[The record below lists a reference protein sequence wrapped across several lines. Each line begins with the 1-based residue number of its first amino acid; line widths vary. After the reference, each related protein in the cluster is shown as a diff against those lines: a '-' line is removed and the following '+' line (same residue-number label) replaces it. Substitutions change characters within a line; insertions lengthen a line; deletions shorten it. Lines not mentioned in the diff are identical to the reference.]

1 MTPDP
6 IAKLAQ
12 FTPAPSIDAAE
23 LLFAVGRA
31 SARTHWGWKVAVAG
45 LVVSNVALGATLLFA
60 PRSAPLAAPVPVP
73 AISHPEQ
80 APAPPASAPAPV
92 DEPWSYRMLRAT
104 DLERSPQTEPVANL
118 VPAREPLTARSG
130 RRGDID

>member
-6 IAKLAQ
+6 VAKLAQ
-12 FTPAPSIDAAE
+12 FTPAASIDAAE

-45 LVVSNVALGATLLFA
+45 LVVSNIALGAILSFA
-60 PRSAPLAAPVPVP
+60 PRSAPPAAPVPVVSP
-73 AISHPEQ
+73 PEP
-80 APAPPASAPAPV
+80 APAPPASAPAPT
-92 DEPWSYRMLRAT
+92 DEPWSYRTLRAT
-104 DLERSPQTEPVANL
+104 DLERSPQMEPIANL
-118 VPAREPLTARSG
+118 VPGNEPLTARSG